1 MILVAFFT
9 LTSILSLG
17 EGEEEKNGMW
27 MLVSTFSA
35 PTQGFSSVRLKL
47 NDGAFSV
54 SHPHLNPLP
63 RGGRGGKD
71 SNVFTGT
78 GGMTISYT

>member
-17 EGEEEKNGMW
+17 EGEEEKIRMW

-35 PTQGFSSVRLKL
+35 PTQGFSSVCLKL
-47 NDGAFSV
+47 NDGVFSV
-54 SHPHLNPLP
+54 STLTSILSL
-63 RGGRGGKD
+63 REGEEEKIR
-71 SNVFTGT
+71 
-78 GGMTISYT
+78 ISMHAPVE